1 MITGGANDHDDN
13 GKKEEKEDENDE
25 EEDDDEEEEDDDEE
39 EDCCTIHYIS
49 QLKEE
54 LVRYLFKM
62 NNLWRKLKQMPKL
75 IFTCQFVLSTHIGF
89 REIAKYV

>member
-13 GKKEEKEDENDE
+13 GKKEEM
-25 EEDDDEEEEDDDEE
+25 EDDDHEEEDDDEE
-39 EDCCTIHYIS
+39 EDCCTIHYNS

-54 LVRYLFKM
+54 LVRYFFKI
-62 NNLWRKLKQMPKL
+62 NNLCKKLKQITRL

-89 REIAKYV
+89 CETAKYV